1 VTWLLSV
8 GALIWEVGR
17 LRLLASVPRQLR
29 GWTAGS
35 QAISA
40 CWSPDLRANCGF
52 ERMELVLLRALE

>member
-52 ERMELVLLRALE
+52 